1 VDKKLAERY
10 SILHKAKGVT
20 FRGLFVV
27 DPDGI
32 LKFSAIY
39 PLKVGRS
46 TREVEIIIRVLKR
59 SRELSHLKELE
70 RAKELSKYNE

>member
-20 FRGLFVV
+20 FRGLSVV

-32 LKFSAIY
+32 LKFSPTY
-39 PLKVGRS
+39 PLEVRRS
-46 TREVEIIIRVLKR
+46 TRKVEIIIKVLKM

>member
-1 VDKKLAERY
+1 VNKKLSERY

-27 DPDGI
+27 NPNGI
-32 LKFSAIY
+32 LKFSATC
-39 PLKVGRS
+39 PLEVERS
-46 TREVEIIIRVLKR
+46 TREVEMIIRVLKR

-70 RAKELSKYNE
+70 RAKELSKYKE